1 MPLDAYQ
8 RDIRYLRVSVTDA
21 CNLRCVYCMPEGM
34 AFRPGSALLQDD
46 ELKRLLAVFARLGFV
61 KIRFTG
67 GEPTLRSSIVELIR
81 VAAAQPGV
89 RQVGLTTNGVQL
101 RHLARPMR
109 EAGLRTVN
117 VSLDTLDPARFRQL
131 TRWGHVQDVLDG
143 IAAATREGLEVK
155 LNAVVVRGLNDGD
168 DVMELAGFALERGL
182 QIRFIEMMPLGGLAT
197 YQTAHAVTEAELLER
212 LADRWPELAVRDEGR
227 LDGEAR
233 VFAVPG
239 LPGAVGFISPVSA
252 PFCAGCNR
260 VRLTADGML
269 RLCLLREQEAD
280 VRSALRRGLDDTAL
294 GDFIVAAIHRKPWG
308 HGLAD
313 GQVALNR
320 AMSEI
325 GG

>member
-1 MPLDAYQ
+1 MPLDAYN

-81 VAAAQPGV
+81 VAAGQPGV
-89 RQVGLTTNGVQL
+89 RTVGLTTNGIQL

-117 VSLDTLDPARFRQL
+117 VSLDTLNPSRFRQL

-143 IAAATREGLEVK
+143 IAAATSEGLEVK
-155 LNAVVVRGLNDGD
+155 LNAVVVRGVNDGD
-168 DVMELAGFALERGL
+168 DVTELAGFALERGL
-182 QIRFIEMMPLGGLAT
+182 QLRCIEMMPLGGLAT
-197 YQTAHAVTEAELLER
+197 YQTSHSVTEAELLGLLVR
-212 LADRWPELAVRDEGR
+212 RWPELAVRDEGR

-233 VFAVPG
+233 VYAVPG

-280 VRSALRRGLDDTAL
+280 VRAALRRGLDDTAL
-294 GDFIVAAIHRKPWG
+294 GDFLLAVIHRKPWG